1 MNVRNV
7 FSLIFAAFTSLVVL
21 AGYSTRHQWNGG
33 QVRAN
38 PSQTHLAD
46 GGAPAPPYPKPSTLT
61 ADGGAPAPPYPKPST
76 LTADGGAPAPPYPK
90 PSTLT
95 ADGGAPAPPY
105 PKPSTKVLSLV
116 TLTADGGPQHR
127 IS

>member
-33 QVRAN
+33 QVRVN

-46 GGAPAPPYPKPSTLT
+46 GGAPAPPYPKPS
-61 ADGGAPAPPYPKPST
+61 S
-76 LTADGGAPAPPYPK
+76 
-90 PSTLT
+90 
-95 ADGGAPAPPY
+95 
-105 PKPSTKVLSLV
+105 KVLSLV
-116 TLTADGGPQHR
+116 TRTADGGPSTAHPKLSTR
-127 IS
+127 SSFLGV

>member
-33 QVRAN
+33 QVRVN
-38 PSQTHLAD
+38 PSQTHL
-46 GGAPAPPYPKPSTLT
+46 
-61 ADGGAPAPPYPKPST
+61 
-76 LTADGGAPAPPYPK
+76 ADGGAPAPPYPK